1 MITTPNGEY
10 DLCSM
15 TRNQIQFG
23 SLRTVSTPVKIAA
36 FAFGLVL
43 LIPILALLV
52 IAGVVSC
59 VVFGVLLLVGVV
71 NTKVR
76 SLTGKDN
83 EGRKNVRV
91 RR

>member
-1 MITTPNGEY
+1 M
-10 DLCSM
+10 M
-15 TRNQIQFG
+15 RNQIQFS
-23 SLRTVSTPVKIAA
+23 SLHSLSTPVKIAA
-36 FAFGLVL
+36 FVFGLVL

-52 IAGVVSC
+52 IAGVVSS

-76 SLTGKDN
+76 SLAGKDS